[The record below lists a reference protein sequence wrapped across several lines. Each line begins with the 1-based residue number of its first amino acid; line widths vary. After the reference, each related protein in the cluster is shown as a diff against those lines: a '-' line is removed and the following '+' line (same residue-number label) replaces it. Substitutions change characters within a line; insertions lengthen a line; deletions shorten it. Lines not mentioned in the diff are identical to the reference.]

1 MHIEGLNDAVFQ
13 VSKRRKVNSFM
24 MEDSGLLL
32 VWEVYDTDLIL
43 RITMIDRQINRQT
56 DSSGVDEII
65 QGE

>member
-13 VSKRRKVNSFM
+13 VSKHRKVNSFM

-43 RITMIDRQINRQT
+43 RITMIDRQIDRQT
-56 DSSGVDEII
+56 VVE
-65 QGE
+65 